1 MTDIN
6 ERIVAEADDRG
17 GALLVDDF
25 LRLVE
30 QYHPHDRPGIA
41 WETLEAYTEAME
53 DSDFGHAHD
62 MDGFLDT
69 VEDRL
74 IDGDSEYTTD
84 ALYRLDDDRVS
95 SYPARWHDELGDETD
110 LREYVRFLAAIDP
123 DGESGADLGGSGRGV
138 PEQVLLDAAGIVGR
152 TDPETV
158 KSRLEDLRAEG
169 ELVEDA
175 DQHPNARIRLPENA
189 DSFRDSS
196 IDS

>member
-1 MTDIN
+1 MADIN

-17 GALLVDDF
+17 GSLLVDEF
-25 LRLVE
+25 VRLVE

-41 WETLEAYTEAME
+41 WDTLEAYTEAME
-53 DSDFGHAHD
+53 GTDFGHSHD

-69 VEDRL
+69 VDDRL
-74 IDGDSEYTTD
+74 VDGDSAYTAD
-84 ALYRLDDDRVS
+84 AFYRLDDRIS
-95 SYPARWHDELGDETD
+95 AYPRDWHDALGGETD
-110 LREYVRFLAAIDP
+110 LREFVRFLAAIDP
-123 DGESGADLGGSGRGV
+123 EGESGADLGGVGRGV

-158 KSRLEDLRAEG
+158 KSRLEDLRERG

-175 DQHPNARIRLPENA
+175 DQHPNARVRLPENA
-189 DSFRDSS
+189 DNLRDSS